1 MGKIVEK
8 LREKYQVDAEQ
19 TALIDAIEV
28 EFENSIL
35 KEHQLLRPCSMNLK
49 GKQQILKQL
58 THCVMKL
65 KQ

>member
-28 EFENSIL
+28 EFE
-35 KEHQLLRPCSMNLK
+35 QLYFEVFLSVSLGSHGNRYDLLALS
-49 GKQQILKQL
+49 
-58 THCVMKL
+58 
-65 KQ
+65 